1 MLCDEL
7 TLFIRTSPNACK
19 SCWELISFSFFII
32 AHIVTEKNVSVENYS
47 GEVCRHSLLWG
58 LRLLEKTAGFEHL
71 RLARHFFDF
80 FYLRNTVTVVDWAIF
95 KRYFNN
101 FLKWWYVWFLKYFK
115 VLFKTVASTRAR
127 DVPTHLFDVI
137 LMLTSL
143 IYVDFVLKSE
153 TKVRRIFSPAL
164 KLSEMDEE
172 RIRSENKFWKITSLT
187 LFYMLVKYEK
197 YFLIILIWCKFHSNK
212 SSR

>member
-7 TLFIRTSPNACK
+7 TLFIRTSPNACT

-32 AHIVTEKNVSVENYS
+32 AHIVTEKKCERW
-47 GEVCRHSLLWG
+47 ELFWRSLSSLAIMRAQIVG
-58 LRLLEKTAGFEHL
+58 KTAGFEHL